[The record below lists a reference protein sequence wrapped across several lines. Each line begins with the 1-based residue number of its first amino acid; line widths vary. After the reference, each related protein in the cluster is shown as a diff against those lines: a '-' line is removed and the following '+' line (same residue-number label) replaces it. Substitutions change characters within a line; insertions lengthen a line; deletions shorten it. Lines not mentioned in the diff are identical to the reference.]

1 MAAARGEAAPVHGR
15 DSMAIVQQGGAPER
29 EPDDIFRVAVHGHE
43 VTVYSFGRGDEV
55 LFCLNGGPGLPC
67 DYVRESHSIMADHGY
82 RVVIHDQLG
91 TGQSDR
97 PADKSLW
104 TLGRYVEEVEMVR
117 KGLGLGRVH
126 LLGQS
131 WGTWLGF
138 EYLLTY
144 PDAAKSFVCANGTG
158 EVPLHLQDLARL
170 RAALGP
176 ETVEMMARHEAE
188 GTTDHP
194 EYKAAVTILDYRHVC
209 RLDEW
214 PAALKRS
221 MAGIN
226 MDIYGTM
233 WGPNEFTCIG
243 SLKDWDRLADLHRVT
258 QPVLVLCGMH
268 DELTPDSAARIA
280 RALPNARL
288 KVFKN
293 SSHMPF
299 FEEAEAYQATLKAFL
314 DAHRG

>member
-1 MAAARGEAAPVHGR
+1 MAKPQAAAGTAERQP
-15 DSMAIVQQGGAPER
+15 DNIVE
-29 EPDDIFRVAVHGHE
+29 VAVHGHR
-43 VTVYSFGRGDEV
+43 VTVYSFGSGDEV

-67 DYVRESHSIMADHGY
+67 DYVRDSHSVMADRGY

-91 TGQSDR
+91 TGRSDK
-97 PADKSLW
+97 PKDNSLW
-104 TLGRYVEEVEMVR
+104 TIARYVEEVEIVR
-117 KGLGLGRVH
+117 TALGLGRVH

-144 PDAAKSFVCANGTG
+144 PDGAKTFTCANGTG

-170 RAALGP
+170 RAALGS
-176 ETVEMMARHEAE
+176 ETVAMMARHEAE

-194 EYKAAVTILDYRHVC
+194 EYQAAVTILDYRHVC
-209 RLDEW
+209 RLDER
-214 PAALKRS
+214 PAPLRRS
-221 MAGIN
+221 LDGIN
-226 MDIYGTM
+226 MDVYGTM

-243 SLKDWDRLADLHRVT
+243 NLRNWDRLADLHRVR
-258 QPVLVLCGMH
+258 QPVLVVCGMH
-268 DELTPDSAARIA
+268 DELTPDSSARVA
-280 RALPNARL
+280 RALPDARL
-288 KVFKN
+288 KVFKD

-299 FEEAEAYQATLKAFL
+299 FEEPEAYFDTLRAFL

>member
-1 MAAARGEAAPVHGR
+1 MARPLTTA
-15 DSMAIVQQGGAPER
+15 GAVER
-29 EPDDIFRVAVHGHE
+29 QPDDSFQVTVHGHQ
-43 VTVYSFGRGDEV
+43 VTVYSFGHGDEV

-67 DYVRESHSIMADHGY
+67 DYVRDSHSVMADYGY

-91 TGQSDR
+91 TGRSDK
-97 PADKSLW
+97 PKDKSLW
-104 TLGRYVEEVEMVR
+104 TIGRYVEEVEMVR
-117 KGLGLGRVH
+117 KALGLGRVH

-144 PDAAKSFVCANGTG
+144 PEVAKTFVCANGTG

-170 RAALGP
+170 RGALGP
-176 ETVEMMARHEAE
+176 ETVAMMARHEAE

-214 PAALKRS
+214 PAPLKRS

-258 QPVLVLCGMH
+258 QPVLVVCGLH
-268 DELTPDSAARIA
+268 DELTPDSAARVA

-293 SSHMPF
+293 SAHMPF
-299 FEEAEAYQATLKAFL
+299 FEEPGAYQATLKAFL
-314 DAHRG
+314 DAHQG